1 MFFLLATKQ
10 MPRLSWS
17 QPCCYPSWHI
27 LWVSSCC
34 SIAQSCLTLCDPMDC
49 ITPGFPVH
57 HQLPELAQTCVH
69 QVGDAPKWG
78 TAIKKELKHVRM
90 PLKPEV
96 SGTRMDA
103 EKEMKTQWASWHCTQ
118 KPDGP
123 WRCCRCQLLGKRRN
137 WHWNMGGRGS
147 CNEAAE
153 SKSMRGITYQKNL
166 KRKWKG
172 SRSVVSDSLLPHGLL
187 PTRLLRPW
195 HFPGK
200 STGVGCHCLLCCTP

>member
-1 MFFLLATKQ
+1 MRFSL
-10 MPRLSWS
+10 
-17 QPCCYPSWHI
+17 
-27 LWVSSCC
+27 V
-34 SIAQSCLTLCDPMDC
+34 AQSNLTLCDPMDC
-49 ITPGFPVH
+49 STPGFPVH

-78 TAIKKELKHVRM
+78 TAIKKDLKHVRM

-137 WHWNMGGRGS
+137 WHWNMGGRDS
-147 CNEAAE
+147 CHEAAE
-153 SKSMRGITYQKNL
+153 SKPMRGITYQKNL
-166 KRKWKG
+166 KRKWQW
-172 SRSVVSDSLLPHGLL
+172 RHSVVSDSLLPHGLL

-200 STGVGCHCLLCCTP
+200 SGLPFPSPGDLSDPRIEPRSPALQADTLPSEPPGKPKKN